1 MIIQSL
7 SIDDNSMLELKLKL
21 AKRKKKRNRLK
32 RLKLNLKNFKSQRND
47 EIREI
52 NRNIDAWQN
61 IIKENIM
68 KEKRVIFLNIKYSYI
83 QCILILRNITIY
95 FN

>member
-1 MIIQSL
+1 MIIKTL
-7 SIDDNSMLELKLKL
+7 NMDNNSMFELKLKL

-32 RLKLNLKNFKSQRND
+32 RLKLNLKFIKSQQND

-61 IIKENIM
+61 TIKENII
-68 KEKRVIFLNIKYSYI
+68 KEKRVTF
-83 QCILILRNITIY
+83 
-95 FN
+95 